1 MGVGA
6 ALCSL
11 LINACENQLGYSK
24 PLVLLHD
31 GVSVNATCAVG
42 VNGSAPASA
51 PDQPFLLP
59 GTRYCFDSKFRG
71 VDGFGPLCIALA
83 DSCTDCSL
91 YIDQNGKTSA
101 RSNNLRYCL
110 RCTCYKVQKQ
120 NSENFLEGHYVM
132 KNTIPMRN
140 KAHRTKGQKTIVD
153 RFATHKM
160 KSKSADNTSHPQFR
174 VGDEILQEDLL
185 RRTSTQRAKNKETR
199 CHMKIEL
206 LMNPH
211 SQRWFLSN
219 KSSLSHQHHYELP
232 PKADK
237 FDSADLND
245 DETSWMKQMYNMGLS
260 NGTIAGVL
268 NGFLHDKGKK
278 GSFSPASISNMT
290 SKYGKELDLL
300 SDVSPDMTQA
310 EKTMALLN
318 K

>member
-1 MGVGA
+1 
-6 ALCSL
+6 
-11 LINACENQLGYSK
+11 
-24 PLVLLHD
+24 
-31 GVSVNATCAVG
+31 
-42 VNGSAPASA
+42 
-51 PDQPFLLP
+51 
-59 GTRYCFDSKFRG
+59 
-71 VDGFGPLCIALA
+71 
-83 DSCTDCSL
+83 
-91 YIDQNGKTSA
+91 
-101 RSNNLRYCL
+101 
-110 RCTCYKVQKQ
+110 
-120 NSENFLEGHYVM
+120 M
-132 KNTIPMRN
+132 K
-140 KAHRTKGQKTIVD
+140 
-153 RFATHKM
+153 
-160 KSKSADNTSHPQFR
+160 
-174 VGDEILQEDLL
+174 L
-185 RRTSTQRAKNKETR
+185 
-199 CHMKIEL
+199 EL

-219 KSSLSHQHHYELP
+219 KSSLSHEHHYELP